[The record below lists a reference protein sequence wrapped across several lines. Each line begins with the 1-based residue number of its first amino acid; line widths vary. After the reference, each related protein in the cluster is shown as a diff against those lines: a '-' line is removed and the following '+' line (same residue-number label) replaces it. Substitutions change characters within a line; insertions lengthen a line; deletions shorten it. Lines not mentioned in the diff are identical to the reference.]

1 MKLHK
6 KIAAVMLCAALL
18 FATACG
24 TAPAQEQSATPDSS
38 TPTIRFLLRGTASG
52 MDRVLDA
59 LYAQMDDD
67 HRWQLDFTFVDSGD
81 YAQQLARSLTAHDNY
96 DFVFDAPWQSLAMQ
110 TEQKNYKNLKNYFNN
125 PEYPALQA
133 AFSEEYLAANT
144 ISGGLYA
151 IPFTNTYYDV
161 PGIFYR
167 KDLLQTL
174 GLPFDEI
181 TNRAEMEQYWAA
193 VRKKGEMKPSPSAH
207 VGSTSTICRRSPCG
221 KTASGYPRD
230 GASGTIHPK
239 SCFLAT
245 GNRCW
250 MWCFPATATNI
261 LPLYRKGTR
270 QTFWMPTFNKTPP
283 TASGFPPTTFC
294 RRTVRGCFCW
304 GSRPPTKPPWPAAP
318 GRYSSNCEP

>member
-110 TEQKNYKNLKNYFNN
+110 TEQKNYK
-125 PEYPALQA
+125 
-133 AFSEEYLAANT
+133 T
-144 ISGGLYA
+144 
-151 IPFTNTYYDV
+151 
-161 PGIFYR
+161 
-167 KDLLQTL
+167 
-174 GLPFDEI
+174 
-181 TNRAEMEQYWAA
+181 
-193 VRKKGEMKPSPSAH
+193 
-207 VGSTSTICRRSPCG
+207 
-221 KTASGYPRD
+221 
-230 GASGTIHPK
+230 
-239 SCFLAT
+239 
-245 GNRCW
+245 
-250 MWCFPATATNI
+250 
-261 LPLYRKGTR
+261 
-270 QTFWMPTFNKTPP
+270 
-283 TASGFPPTTFC
+283 
-294 RRTVRGCFCW
+294 
-304 GSRPPTKPPWPAAP
+304 
-318 GRYSSNCEP
+318 